1 VKVPVGKIAL
11 KPSWMI
17 ETSEGNFQ
25 IGFIL
30 DAPITDASQADQLL
44 NAIIDAG
51 LTDPGA
57 SGPCS
62 RIGRLPLGING
73 KYQNS
78 DGSPWQ
84 CRLVEWHPQL
94 RYSMNE
100 LLNGLGIELKD
111 PALKQPSSAK
121 HPPASHRLAFQSL
134 DDVHIPRADEHPVIT
149 ALKNSGRY
157 KQPLGAGKHDI
168 TCPWV
173 DEHTAQI
180 DQGTAYWQPSENYPL
195 GGFKCL
201 HGHCANRRVSEL
213 YEFLGID
220 KVSAKHKPIILV
232 QPGELPRICNA
243 AEIELAKTL
252 AHYQR
257 GGSIVVIITDP
268 STRETVV
275 KVLSQPSLTRAL
287 ADLIIWQRF
296 DKKSQEWLVCD
307 PPERYVRVLF
317 DAATYPHLPVLNGIA
332 RQPYLRADGTLMTN
346 AGYDFATGMYGV
358 FDASQFKVPSSP
370 TRQDAENAL
379 SQLQEL
385 LNEFV
390 FKTQHDH
397 AAAISGILTA
407 TARPT
412 LSNAPM
418 FHVKAPSISS
428 GKSYLCE
435 LFTAFASP
443 QKGTPHAFPADD
455 EECRKLLLAELL
467 TAPAV
472 VEFDNLTNDLVPHK
486 TLCSA
491 LTSEYISGRILG
503 QSKTAEVNTR
513 ALFLSSGNNVQPVR
527 DMTRRTITIT
537 LDPACEMPAA
547 RSFKKQPVAEVKANR
562 AYFVSLALI
571 IIRAWIVAGQ
581 PLTEC
586 KPIATYSDWS
596 NYCRQP
602 LLWLGLPDPAQC
614 IFESMNE
621 DPDRELLG
629 DFLIAWFSR
638 FHNSPTLV
646 KHVIEAAKP
655 VYSGFG
661 GSSNL
666 NEALQDAITE
676 IAAERDGTINR
687 KRLGWWIKRNA
698 GRVVHGMRFVQ
709 DKATTSNA
717 VKWKVEQ
724 LEST

>member
-1 VKVPVGKIAL
+1 MGKMKMLSDRVSSQAIPETAVDLPTITTSDKAVNENFFAAPNFPDEAIKTDKTDKTDSIDLSAITNDAFIVGIFGEIGGIERPVVVSFSGNPATTKPSNWYGKHYIAGKFETVIDHNNYLSFASFRPDDAGKYRRQKKQFASLSAVLLDDIGVKVPVGKIAL

-243 AEIELAKTL
+243 AEIER
-252 AHYQR
+252 Y
-257 GGSIVVIITDP
+257 
-268 STRETVV
+268 
-275 KVLSQPSLTRAL
+275 SQ
-287 ADLIIWQRF
+287 IWCIGNF
-296 DKKSQEWLVCD
+296 D
-307 PPERYVRVLF
+307 
-317 DAATYPHLPVLNGIA
+317 
-332 RQPYLRADGTLMTN
+332 
-346 AGYDFATGMYGV
+346 
-358 FDASQFKVPSSP
+358 
-370 TRQDAENAL
+370 
-379 SQLQEL
+379 
-385 LNEFV
+385 
-390 FKTQHDH
+390 
-397 AAAISGILTA
+397 
-407 TARPT
+407 
-412 LSNAPM
+412 
-418 FHVKAPSISS
+418 
-428 GKSYLCE
+428 
-435 LFTAFASP
+435 
-443 QKGTPHAFPADD
+443 
-455 EECRKLLLAELL
+455 
-467 TAPAV
+467 
-472 VEFDNLTNDLVPHK
+472 
-486 TLCSA
+486 
-491 LTSEYISGRILG
+491 
-503 QSKTAEVNTR
+503 
-513 ALFLSSGNNVQPVR
+513 
-527 DMTRRTITIT
+527 
-537 LDPACEMPAA
+537 
-547 RSFKKQPVAEVKANR
+547 
-562 AYFVSLALI
+562 
-571 IIRAWIVAGQ
+571 
-581 PLTEC
+581 
-586 KPIATYSDWS
+586 
-596 NYCRQP
+596 
-602 LLWLGLPDPAQC
+602 
-614 IFESMNE
+614 
-621 DPDRELLG
+621 
-629 DFLIAWFSR
+629 
-638 FHNSPTLV
+638 
-646 KHVIEAAKP
+646 
-655 VYSGFG
+655 
-661 GSSNL
+661 
-666 NEALQDAITE
+666 
-676 IAAERDGTINR
+676 
-687 KRLGWWIKRNA
+687 
-698 GRVVHGMRFVQ
+698 
-709 DKATTSNA
+709 
-717 VKWKVEQ
+717 
-724 LEST
+724 